1 MVLNTR
7 KETICVNK
15 IIGQKAENVVVEG
28 DIIVPDIKPDILSTI
43 SSNGNICVYK
53 KEVMDGEI
61 KIDGGINIYVMYL
74 SDDQNSTV
82 RSLNTVLDFTKM
94 IDFEGCKTDMN
105 IDDNINIK
113 SIECKILNG
122 RKISIKAILDVNVKI
137 YSNET
142 IDIVNEIENVPN
154 VEKLEETLELNSL
167 VGMGET
173 RVLAKDTIM
182 IDSIDNL
189 AEVLKINISIGNIE
203 TKISYNKVLGKSE
216 ANIKLMYLT
225 DDNRINVVTNNIP
238 IMGFIDMQ
246 NVNDSNICNTKYK
259 LKNLVVKPNN
269 VEEHSIFVE
278 IELEL
283 SCFVYE
289 KKIVRLIQDLYS
301 PEESLSF
308 TNKNIET
315 RSYVNTVRDVVAIS
329 EITDLENMNE
339 GKMYD
344 VDIKPLII
352 STKIKNGKINYSGE
366 VTISYTYARSESIG
380 VGMKEI
386 KVPFEHMIDLNNN
399 AISVVE
405 TNVEVQDD
413 ATIVN
418 PNNNIE
424 TKLNLAFDVETYK
437 NEKMN
442 VIDEI
447 TLDENKKVNQYSVV
461 IYFVKPND
469 TLWKVAKELNSTV
482 DDIVRL
488 NGIENPDKI
497 NIGMPLFVPRYVR
510 KKVVA

>member
-1 MVLNTR
+1 MILNTK

-15 IIGQKAENVVVEG
+15 IIGQKVENVAVEG

-43 SSNGNICVYK
+43 GSNGNICVYK
-53 KEVMDGEI
+53 KEVMEGEV

-74 SDDQNSTV
+74 SDDQNSTI
-82 RSLNTVLDFTKM
+82 RSLNTVLDFTKI
-94 IDFEGCKTDMN
+94 IDFEGCKTNMN

-122 RKISIKAILDVNVKI
+122 RKISMKVILDVNIKI

-142 IDIVNEIENVPN
+142 IEIVNEIENIPN
-154 VEKLEETLELNSL
+154 VEKLEEILELNSL
-167 VGMGET
+167 VGTGET

-182 IDSIDNL
+182 IDNVDNL
-189 AEVLKINISIGNIE
+189 AEILKTNVSIGNIE

-216 ANIKLMYLT
+216 ANIKIMYLT

-259 LKNLVVKPNN
+259 LKNLIIKPNN

-278 IELEL
+278 VELEL

-289 KKIVRLIQDLYS
+289 KKTVRLIQDLYC
-301 PEESLSF
+301 PEESLNF
-308 TNKNIET
+308 TSKNIET
-315 RSYVNTVRDVVAIS
+315 RSYVNTVREVIDLS
-329 EITDLENMNE
+329 EIADLEDMDE
-339 GKMYD
+339 GKVYD
-344 VDIKPLII
+344 VDIKPLIE
-352 STKIKNGKINYSGE
+352 STKVKNGKINYSGE
-366 VTISYTYARSESIG
+366 VVISYTYARRETIG
-380 VGMKEI
+380 IGTKELR
-386 KVPFEHMIDLNNN
+386 VPFEHMIDLNNN

-405 TNVEVQDD
+405 TNIEAQDD
-413 ATIVN
+413 ATIIN
-418 PNNNIE
+418 PNNKVE
-424 TKLNLAFDVETYK
+424 TRLNLAFDVETYK

-447 TLDENKKVNQYSVV
+447 TLDENKKVEQYSVV
-461 IYFVKPND
+461 IYFVKLND

-482 DDIVRL
+482 NDIIRL
-488 NGIENPDKI
+488 NGIENPDRI
-497 NIGMPLFVPRYVR
+497 NVGMPLFVPRYVKR
-510 KKVVA
+510 KVLV

>member
-1 MVLNTR
+1 MILNTK

-15 IIGQKAENVVVEG
+15 IIGQKVENVVVEG

-43 SSNGNICVYK
+43 SNNGNVCVYK
-53 KEVMDGEI
+53 KEVMNGEV

-74 SDDQNSTV
+74 SDDQNNTI
-82 RSLNTVLDFTKM
+82 RSLNTVLDFTKT
-94 IDFEGCKTDMN
+94 IAFDDCKANMN

-122 RKISIKAILDVNVKI
+122 RKISMKVILDVSIKI

-142 IDIVNEIENVPN
+142 IDIVNEIENIPN
-154 VEKLEETLELNSL
+154 VEKLEEILELNSL
-167 VGMGET
+167 VGTGET

-189 AEVLKINISIGNIE
+189 AEILKTNISIGNIE
-203 TKISYNKVLGKSE
+203 TKISYNKVLAKSE
-216 ANIKLMYLT
+216 ANIKLLYLT

-259 LKNLVVKPNN
+259 LKNLIVKPNS
-269 VEEHSIFVE
+269 VDEHSIFVE

-289 KKIVRLIQDLYS
+289 KKTVRLIQDLYC
-301 PEESLSF
+301 PEEILNF
-308 TNKNIET
+308 TNKTIET
-315 RSYVNTVRDVVAIS
+315 RSYVNTIRDVINLS
-329 EITDLENMNE
+329 EMADLEGLNE
-339 GKMYD
+339 GKVYD
-344 VDIKPLII
+344 VDISPLIE
-352 STKIKNGKINYSGE
+352 STKVKNGKINYSGE
-366 VTISYTYARSESIG
+366 IVISYTYARSETIG
-380 VGMKEI
+380 IGTREI
-386 KVPFEHMIDLNNN
+386 RAPFEHTIDLNNSE
-399 AISVVE
+399 ISVVE

-418 PNNNIE
+418 PNNKVE
-424 TKLNLAFDVETYK
+424 TRLNLAFNVETYK

-447 TLDENKKVNQYSVV
+447 TLDENKKANQYSVV

-469 TLWKVAKELNSTV
+469 TLWNIAKELSSTV
-482 DDIVRL
+482 DDIIRL

-497 NIGMPLFVPRYVR
+497 NIGMPLFVPRYVKR
-510 KKVVA
+510 MVTA